1 MSNKIKVD
9 VCPECGTEYKGSLYC
24 HKHIEEG
31 NRRRYVRTKEIE
43 RDKKQVSS
51 LFTIVDWFSTRSGAG
66 LILEDTDGNTYNL
79 YMPDIFSLIDG
90 MTLGKLTIEEVKKGT
105 AYGWKVVNSTVRK

>member
-9 VCPECGTEYKGSLYC
+9 VCPECGEEYKGSRYC
-24 HKHIEEG
+24 YNHTEG
-31 NRRRYVRTKEIE
+31 WKKSPVRTKQIE
-43 RDKKQVSS
+43 REKKQIIDT
-51 LFTIVDWFSTRSGAG
+51 FKIVDWFASRSGAG

-79 YMPDIFSLIDG
+79 YMPDIFNLMNG